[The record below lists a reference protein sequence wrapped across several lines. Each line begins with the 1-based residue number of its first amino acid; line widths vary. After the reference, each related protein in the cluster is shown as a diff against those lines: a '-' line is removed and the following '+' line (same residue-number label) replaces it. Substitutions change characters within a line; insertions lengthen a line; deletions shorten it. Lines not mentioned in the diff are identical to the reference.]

1 MQKMYTPARVGV
13 VFVLLAAMLT
23 VFVSALYVIQIHDP
37 IELDQGQ
44 APRSLVTRRTA
55 IPSARGNIYDRNG
68 VLLASGT
75 PSTNIKIDRR
85 ALIDS
90 ADPNGTVLALV
101 YAAIDAGI
109 PYLDTFPVTRG
120 APFEFSA
127 VMTASQRSRLDTYLE
142 FHNLDPDINV
152 SDLLAWMRNHYRIDY
167 TVGILDARLIIGVRY
182 ELEIRAI
189 IHTITPYIF
198 AEDVSNDF
206 VAYLAERNLVGV
218 FTESNFIREY
228 HTSSAPHIIGYTGP
242 MTAEEFAIFG
252 PLGYPMDA
260 IIGKVGVE
268 RAFEEHLH
276 GRAGERIYR
285 MTNDGTVVSI
295 ETIREPEPGDH
306 IILTIDIGLQVAAEN
321 ALRTHIAAL
330 NLEREQE
337 RILYGY
343 DEDEFDDF
351 VTGGAVV
358 VIDVNTGEV
367 LAAASYPTFSLITL
381 AEDWSDLINDPTTP
395 MLNRATQGRY
405 TPGSTFKMV
414 TALAGMRYVGH
425 YGRYAPIYCTGHFNR
440 YRGEDG
446 SGFGVTCGI
455 YRAVSIGHG
464 NLDLAQAVAV
474 SCNFYF
480 IQVAH
485 WLSGDEGARVGA
497 YRIAEAAMELG
508 LGIPTGLE
516 IPENAGMLATP
527 SAVEAATGRTY
538 WRTADTLLAGFGQG
552 DNRFTPVQLANYA
565 ATIANGG
572 TLHSL
577 TIVRT
582 IRDSN
587 FGLVHQHEPEV
598 LNVIE
603 ETNYIRGIQQGMIA
617 ASRSQSGTAR
627 SEFGPDQM
635 RMVVASKTGTS
646 QIEGHAI
653 PDGAFVAYAPAENP
667 QIAIAVVVERGGG
680 GAAIMPIARA
690 IINYYFMGESA
701 FVAIPY
707 GNIIP

>member
-1 MQKMYTPARVGV
+1 MQKMYTPARIGV
-13 VFVLLAAMLT
+13 IFVLLAAMLT

-37 IELDQGQ
+37 ILLDESQ
-44 APRSLVTRRTA
+44 APRRLITRRTT

-75 PSTNIKIDRR
+75 PSYNIKIDWHALR
-85 ALIDS
+85 AS

-101 YAAIDAGI
+101 YAAIDEGI

-142 FHNLDPDINV
+142 FHNLDPDIEV
-152 SDLLAWMRNHYRIDY
+152 SDLLAWMRNHYNIDY

-198 AEDVSNDF
+198 AEDVTTDF
-206 VAYLAERNLVGV
+206 VSYLEERSLVGV
-218 FTESNFIREY
+218 FSQATFIREY
-228 HTSSAPHIIGYTGP
+228 HTTSAPHIIGYTGP

-260 IIGKVGVE
+260 IIGKIGVE

-276 GRAGERIYR
+276 GRAGEVITRT
-285 MTNDGTVVSI
+285 TNDGTVVSI

-306 IILTIDIGLQVAAEN
+306 IILTIDIGLQIAAEN
-321 ALRTHIAAL
+321 ALQTQIEAI
-330 NLEREQE
+330 NLEREEE
-337 RILYGY
+337 RLLYGY
-343 DEDEFDDF
+343 DEDEDDDF
-351 VTGGAVV
+351 ITGGSVV
-358 VIDVNTGEV
+358 VIDINTGEV
-367 LAAASYPTFSLITL
+367 LAIASYPTFNLITL
-381 AEDWSDLINDPTTP
+381 AEDWSELINDPTTP

-414 TALAGMRYVGH
+414 TALAGMRHVDQ
-425 YGRYAPIYCTGHFNR
+425 YGRYAPIRCTGHFDR
-440 YRGEDG
+440 YRGDDG
-446 SGFGVTCGI
+446 EGFGVTCGI
-455 YRAVSIGHG
+455 FRTHSIGHG
-464 NLDLAQAVAV
+464 SIDLREALAV

-516 IPENAGMLATP
+516 IPENPGVLATP
-527 SAVEAATGRTY
+527 TATGRST
-538 WRTADTLLAGFGQG
+538 WHTADTLLAGFGQG
-552 DNRFTPVQLANYA
+552 ENRFTPVQLANYA
-565 ATIANGG
+565 ATLANGG

-587 FGLVHQHEPEV
+587 FGLVHQHEPVV

-603 ETNYIRGIQQGMIA
+603 EANYIRGIQDGMVA
-617 ASRSQSGTAR
+617 ASRAPGGTAR
-627 SEFGPDQM
+627 TVFGPDAM
-635 RMVVASKTGTS
+635 SMVVASKTGTA
-646 QIEGHAI
+646 QIEGHAA
-653 PDGAFVAYAPAENP
+653 PDGAFVAYAPAQNP
-667 QIAIAVVVERGGG
+667 QIAIAVVVERGGSG
-680 GAAIMPIARA
+680 SAIMPIAKS
-690 IINYYFMGESA
+690 IIDHFFATESA
-701 FVAIPY
+701 FFAVPY
-707 GNIIP
+707 GEMIP